1 MESVLDRAP
10 WHMINRPLVLK
21 KWHPNLTLLKED
33 LQKIPLWVKFFGV
46 PLEYWFP
53 SGLSYVAS
61 AIGIPLHTDG
71 LTAAKSRITF
81 ARICVEIDASADF
94 VEEFYMQCDN
104 GDWITVFTELEWA
117 PSRCSSCKVFGH
129 STSSCSKQSTQAVV
143 QPSLDNTEEEWTE
156 VRKRRKGKEVMANP
170 LVSDNSGH
178 SLESE
183 RTSAGSG
190 SLVVPSPIAPTAPLD
205 NPGSNGHSGSA
216 PPSSPPGSR
225 PGTPPSEGSLPPSHL
240 SIGQDL
246 TEPSTASP
254 DQNPLG
260 RLAVGSV

>member
-1 MESVLDRAP
+1 MLIS
-10 WHMINRPLVLK
+10 
-21 KWHPNLTLLKED
+21 
-33 LQKIPLWVKFFGV
+33 
-46 PLEYWFP
+46 
-53 SGLSYVAS
+53 
-61 AIGIPLHTDG
+61 
-71 LTAAKSRITF
+71 SRIEQVLPKTLQ
-81 ARICVEIDASADF
+81 
-94 VEEFYMQCDN
+94 EEQRE
-104 GDWITVFTELEWA
+104 GA
-117 PSRCSSCKVFGH
+117 H

-225 PGTPPSEGSLPPSHL
+225 PGTPPSEGSPPPSHL

-260 RLAVGSV
+260 RLAVGSVERYYYRLALVLRKVPSQNPKKVKNKSSSPPLGGGGGSPWQVCVPPFFVSDVFCLLEHQGSQRPFETGGGQEADLRTQAVPLWAC